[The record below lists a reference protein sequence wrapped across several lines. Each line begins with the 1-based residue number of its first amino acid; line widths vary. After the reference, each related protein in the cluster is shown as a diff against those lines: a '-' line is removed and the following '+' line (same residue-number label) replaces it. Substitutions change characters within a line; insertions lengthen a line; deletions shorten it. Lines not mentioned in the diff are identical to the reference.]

1 MASFPRIPIPGGYQ
15 ANWTM
20 IHAIARQESQFDRQ
34 AVSHAGARGLMQ
46 LMPATAQ
53 EQAGKIGL
61 SYSPSSLSDP
71 NYNIQLGSSYFQ
83 RMLGYYGGSYPLAIA
98 AYNAGP
104 GNLNKWI
111 AQNSSEARRLG
122 KECVST
128 CRSCL
133 SPYFKQTIKIIY

>member
-1 MASFPRIPIPGGYQ
+1 
-15 ANWTM
+15 
-20 IHAIARQESQFDRQ
+20 
-34 AVSHAGARGLMQ
+34 MQ

-71 NYNIQLGSSYFQ
+71 NYNIRLGSSYFQ

-104 GNLNKWI
+104 GNVNKWI
-111 AQNSSEARRLG
+111 AQNGDPRLPGRSEERRVG

-128 CRSCL
+128 CRSRW
-133 SPYFKQTIKIIY
+133 SPSP